1 MSPKNKIML
10 IVCLIGIFASLISVH
25 CLAENQS
32 GSAQATPAA
41 LKIAIY
47 FVSDS
52 TCSYYEPQRFPR
64 TGWGQVFPKFLKAGS
79 GIAVNNTAKS
89 GRSTRSFITEGWW
102 DKIKASLKPG
112 DYVLIQMGHND
123 QDSAAG
129 STRATTP
136 DQYRQYLGQYVDE
149 TRAAGAIPVLLTPVE
164 RWHFNANG
172 VFATSHAPSYTDN
185 VKALAAEKMVPFID
199 LQQQSREL
207 LVGLGA
213 SEAEKLFMTFGPEAW
228 PQNYPNGSSDHTHF
242 TYEGALQIAKLV
254 AQGIQEKIPR
264 LAPYIDLNG
273 AAEIR

>member
-1 MSPKNKIML
+1 MNPGKVIFM
-10 IVCLIGIFASLISVH
+10 VCLISLFAGLIPLH

-32 GSAQATPAA
+32 GSVPTPPAL

-64 TGWGQVFPKFLKAGS
+64 TGWGQVFPKFLKADC
-79 GIAVNNTAKS
+79 GIVVNNTAKS

-123 QDSAAG
+123 QDTAAG

-136 DQYRQYLGQYVDE
+136 EQYRQYLVQYVEE
-149 TRAAGAIPVLLTPVE
+149 TRTAGAIPVLLTPVE

-172 VFATSHAPSYTDN
+172 VFTTSHAPSYTDQ
-185 VKALAAEKMVPFID
+185 VKTVAVAKTVPFID
-199 LQQQSREL
+199 LQLQSREL

-228 PQNYPNGSSDHTHF
+228 PQNYPKGSSDHTHF
-242 TYEGALQIAKLV
+242 TYEGALRIAALV
-254 AQGIQEKIPR
+254 AQGIQAKIPQ
-264 LAPYIDLNG
+264 LAPYIAWNG
-273 AAEIR
+273 DTKIR